1 MKNYYMQANIKTF
14 ILILCLFV
22 ISCLDEKIQT
32 NKKIMKTVK
41 QNLKSLTKN
50 FNTETAE
57 LNLIQV
63 DVKLHANS
71 EPGTG

>member
-22 ISCLDEKIQT
+22 ISCLDEKIQI

-50 FNTETAE
+50 FNKETAE